1 MKYEDFAP
9 DLLVTAEGP
18 LRLVELNRPE
28 QLNSMSDLLHS
39 GLAALWDLLAD
50 DEEARAVIVTGRG
63 RAFSA
68 GGNFEVM
75 TRVQR
80 DAGFREQNV
89 LEARRIV
96 TGMLRCP
103 VPVIAAVNGPAVGL
117 GTSLALLSDLVLV
130 SEEAYFADP
139 HLGVGLVPGDGG
151 ALALPLLVG
160 PQRAKELLFFGSRVN
175 PEDAVRLGLAN
186 RVVAPDKL
194 LAEARE
200 LGNRLAELPVQAV
213 RDTKR
218 LVNLHMEQAAA
229 TVLEPSLLAERQSM
243 TSAEHIE
250 LVSQLIARSKK
261 KAASNKDKAK

>member
-1 MKYEDFAP
+1 MQYEDLAP

-39 GLAALWDLLAD
+39 GLAALWDRIAA
-50 DEEARAVIVTGRG
+50 DEEARAVILTGRG

-89 LEARRIV
+89 VEARRIV

-117 GTSLALLSDLVLV
+117 GTSLALLSDLVLI
-130 SEEAYFADP
+130 SEKAYFADP

-160 PQRAKELLFFGSRVN
+160 PLRAKELLFFGSRVD
-175 PEDAVRLGLAN
+175 PQDAVRLGLAN

-194 LAEARE
+194 LDEARE
-200 LGNRLAELPVQAV
+200 LADRLARLPVQAV

-218 LVNLHMEQAAA
+218 LVNLHLEQAAA
-229 TVLEPSLLAERQSM
+229 VVLEPSLMAERQSM
-243 TSAEHIE
+243 ASAEHID
-250 LVSQLIARSKK
+250 LVAELIARHEK
-261 KAASNKDKAK
+261 KAGTGKEKAQ